1 MISSERIRVKLR
13 GYDHKL
19 LDTAVQEIVSAVRR
33 TGGRIVG
40 PIPFPTRVER
50 FTVNR
55 STFVDKKSREQFEM
69 RTHRRLLDI
78 LEPTQQTI
86 DELGKLELSTGV
98 DVAIKLR

>member
-33 TGGRIVG
+33 TGDRIVG

-55 STFVDKKSREQFEM
+55 WTFVDKIAREQFEM

-98 DVAIKLR
+98 DVAIKLQ